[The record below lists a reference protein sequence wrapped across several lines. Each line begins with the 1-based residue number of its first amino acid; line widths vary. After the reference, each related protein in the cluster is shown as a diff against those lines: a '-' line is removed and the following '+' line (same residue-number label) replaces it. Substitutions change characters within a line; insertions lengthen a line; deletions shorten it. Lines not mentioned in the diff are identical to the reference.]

1 MTTKTEPLQ
10 DLMKYLELGDEENNK
25 PSTTTM
31 SGTSNAANSTTTT
44 SSNNYEKPKHSVGS
58 MSSYDKASLDDATVD
73 EINAVLKHTEESF
86 ASASSNNISQ
96 NAAPSSQNMSSSIQ
110 NNSNVN
116 IFSEFNIV

>member
-25 PSTTTM
+25 PSTTTI
-31 SGTSNAANSTTTT
+31 SGSSNAANTTTTTTTTTT
-44 SSNNYEKPKHSVGS
+44 SSNNYDKPKYSVGS

-86 ASASSNNISQ
+86 ASASTNNISQ
-96 NAAPSSQNMSSSIQ
+96 NAAPSSQNISSSIQ
-110 NNSNVN
+110 HNSNVN
-116 IFSEFNIV
+116 IHI